1 MKLRLFNVD
10 FVIEYSFFLLL
21 SFALLFGAKDI
32 SYLLLFSSL
41 HESGHIIALLCLGGK
56 IDKLTLSFYGLA
68 LRYSSA
74 LSSIRELM
82 VIICGPLVNFILY
95 IIIRDDI
102 NLLLFILN
110 ILPIY
115 PLDGGR
121 ILRICLPKLSKPI
134 SIIALVAVI
143 AFSLYLIIFYHSFS
157 LILISLYLLAYSL
170 FF

>member
-1 MKLRLFNVD
+1 MKLRLFNFD

-21 SFALLFGAKDI
+21 SFALLLGAKDI
-32 SYLLLFSSL
+32 AYLLLFSSL
-41 HESGHIIALLCLGGK
+41 HELGHIIALLCVGGR

-74 LSSIRELM
+74 LSSIKELL
-82 VIICGPLVNFILY
+82 VIISGPIVNLILY
-95 IIIRDDI
+95 IILKDDI
-102 NLLLFILN
+102 NLLLFALN
-110 ILPIY
+110 ILPVY

-121 ILRICLPKLSKPI
+121 IFRICMPKASKPVSVI
-134 SIIALVAVI
+134 TLIIII
-143 AFSLYLIIFYHSFS
+143 AFSIYSLIFYHSFS